1 MQFAVS
7 GKSEVQNR
15 SESADARPEG
25 ARLCPLPHPSPHS
38 FSEEM
43 KENTVF
49 FILSFQGDLCL
60 HSWIPLPPHSTNI
73 SVTFS
78 C

>member
-7 GKSEVQNR
+7 EKSEVQNR

-25 ARLCPLPHPSPHS
+25 AGQCPLLQPHS
-38 FSEEM
+38 FNEEM

-49 FILSFQGDLCL
+49 LYCPFKEMSVCIVGSPFL
-60 HSWIPLPPHSTNI
+60 HTALTL
-73 SVTFS
+73 V
-78 C
+78 